1 MSISVLLALLAVAL
15 GGVAIAIQAP
25 INGAL
30 ARSVGDPVLAAA
42 ISFAVG
48 FIALAALAIFRGALP
63 GLAEARS
70 FPWWLWS
77 GGLLGAFY
85 VWAAVWS
92 VGTIG
97 VVTLVAALIFGQLV
111 AALVIDAVGAFGV
124 IPKPIDLTRIAAV
137 VLVGAGLVLSR
148 F

>member
-1 MSISVLLALLAVAL
+1 MSVSVILALLAVAL

-25 INGAL
+25 INGTL
-30 ARSVGDPVLAAA
+30 SRGLGDPVLAAA
-42 ISFAVG
+42 ASFAVG
-48 FIALAALAIFRGALP
+48 LIALAALAIFRGAWPSLT
-63 GLAEARS
+63 EARGL
-70 FPWWLWS
+70 PWWVWS

-97 VVTLVAALIFGQLV
+97 VVSLVAALIFGQLT

-124 IPKPIDLTRIAAV
+124 TQKPIDLTRIAAV
-137 VLVGAGLVLSR
+137 ALVGAGLVLSR
-148 F
+148 V